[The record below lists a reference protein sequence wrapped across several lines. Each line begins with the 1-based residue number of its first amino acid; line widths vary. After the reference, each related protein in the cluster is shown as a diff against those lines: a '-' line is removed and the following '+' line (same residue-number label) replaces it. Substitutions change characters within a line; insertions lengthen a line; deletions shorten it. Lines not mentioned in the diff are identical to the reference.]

1 MNQLKRDLNRPI
13 KRVSIAVLV
22 LFLVLLVNVNY
33 LQAVEA
39 PSLAN
44 GPENPRTAYNN
55 SLVQRGSIVTADG
68 ITIASS
74 KPTNNNNGFKYQR
87 AYANGAVYAP
97 VTGYDTVFTAAQAP
111 NYATGVERAENP
123 LLSGTGDQLAFRNF
137 IDMITDKP
145 QKGATVQVT
154 INSKA
159 QQVAYQQLAQT
170 LAGKTINGVQQVGGV
185 VALNPSTGAILAMAS
200 YPSYDPNELAVP
212 STSTASSL
220 VTKLTRENPSP
231 LLNNASQTTL
241 PPGSTFKIVTT
252 STWYA
257 QNAAHTP
264 QTAVYSPQPLKLPNG
279 NFLNDDNNDPCG
291 NGSGQTPVITAFAQ
305 SCNTPFAN
313 IGMQL
318 GGQAIGSV
326 ANKYGFNA
334 ALAISGVTTAQ
345 SNFTSESDAS
355 FTALDA
361 IGQHDTTE
369 TPLQEAMIAETVAN
383 GGVEMKPY
391 LIQQVT
397 ASDLSVVSQTQ
408 PQQLATPISPTVAS
422 YEKQMMIAVV
432 QDSDGTANAFNA
444 GAEGVEIAGKTG
456 TAQNGQSAQPD
467 AVFTAFAPADNP
479 KIAVGVM
486 IEGGGYGAQAA
497 APIAVAVIKAYLQA
511 TGQG

>member
-22 LFLVLLVNVNY
+22 LFVVLLVNVNY
-33 LQAVEA
+33 LQAVDA

-44 GPENPRTAYNN
+44 GPLNDRTAYND
-55 SLVQRGSIVTADG
+55 SQIQRGNIVTVDG
-68 ITIASS
+68 VTIATS
-74 KPTNNNNGFKYQR
+74 KPSNNGYKYQR
-87 AYANGAVYAP
+87 SYSDGAVYAP
-97 VTGYDTVFTAAQAP
+97 VTGYDTVFTPAQAP
-111 NYATGVERAENP
+111 NYATGVERAENS

-145 QKGATVQVT
+145 QKGASVEVT

-159 QQVAYQQLAQT
+159 QQAAYQGLESI

-200 YPSYDPNELAVP
+200 YPSYNPNALSVP
-212 STSTASSL
+212 NTQTAGGL
-220 VTKLTRENPSP
+220 VTKLTDENPSP

-252 STWYA
+252 STWYD
-257 QNAAHTP
+257 QSAANTP
-264 QTAVYSPQPLKLPNG
+264 QKLVYSPQPLKLPNN
-279 NFLNDDNNDPCG
+279 NFLNDDNDQPCG
-291 NGSGQTPVITAFAQ
+291 TGSNQTQVIVAFAE

-318 GGQAIGSV
+318 GGQAIASM
-326 ANKYGFNA
+326 ADKYGFNTA
-334 ALAISGVTTAQ
+334 VNVPGVTTAASQ
-345 SNFTSESDAS
+345 FIAESDS
-355 FTALDA
+355 SLTAYDA

-397 ASDLSVVSQTQ
+397 ASDLSIVSQTQ
-408 PQQLATPISPTVAS
+408 PQQLATPISPAIAA

-432 QDSDGTANAFNA
+432 QDPDGTANAFNTS
-444 GAEGVEIAGKTG
+444 AEGGIEIAGKTG
-456 TAQNGQSAQPD
+456 TAQNGSSQSD

-486 IEGGGYGAQAA
+486 IQGGGYGAQAA
-497 APIAVAVIKAYLQA
+497 APIAVAVIKAYLA
-511 TGQG
+511 YTGQG

>member
-1 MNQLKRDLNRPI
+1 VNQLKRDLNRPI
-13 KRVSIAVLV
+13 KRISIAVLV
-22 LFLVLLVNVNY
+22 LFLILLVDVNY

-44 GPENPRTAYNN
+44 GPLNDRTEYND
-55 SLVQRGSIVTADG
+55 SQVQRGDIVTADG
-68 ITIASS
+68 VTIAGTKASGDS
-74 KPTNNNNGFKYQR
+74 FKYLR
-87 AYANGAVYAP
+87 TYSDGRVYAP
-97 VTGYDTVFTAAQAP
+97 VTGYDTVFTEAQAP
-111 NYATGVERAENP
+111 NFATGVERQENS

-137 IDMITDKP
+137 IDMITDKT

-154 INSKA
+154 INSKT
-159 QQVAYQQLAQT
+159 QLTAYQELAQT

-200 YPSYDPNELAVP
+200 YPSYDPNQLAVH
-212 STSTASSL
+212 STQTAGGL
-220 VTKLTRENPSP
+220 VTQLTHQDPSP
-231 LLNNASQTTL
+231 LLNNAAQTTL

-257 QNAAHTP
+257 QSASHTP
-264 QTAVYSPQPLKLPNG
+264 QLAVYSPQPLKLPNG
-279 NFLNDDNNDPCG
+279 NFLNDDNNEPCG
-291 NGSGQTPVITAFAQ
+291 GGNGQTAVITAFAQ

-318 GGQAIGSV
+318 GGQAIQSV
-326 ANKYGFNA
+326 AGRYGFNT
-334 ALAISGVTTAQ
+334 ALNIPGVSTAM
-345 SNFTSESDAS
+345 SNFTAESDAS
-355 FTALDA
+355 LTAYDA

-369 TPLQEAMIAETVAN
+369 TPLQEAMIAATVAN
-383 GGVEMKPY
+383 GGVLMKPY

-408 PQQLATPISPTVAS
+408 STELGQPISPTVAG
-422 YEKQMMIAVV
+422 YEKQMMLAVV
-432 QDSDGTANAFNA
+432 QDSDGTGFQYNANV
-444 GAEGVEIAGKTG
+444 EGGLRIAGKTG
-456 TAQNGQSAQPD
+456 TAENGASAQPD

-497 APIAVAVIKAYLQA
+497 EPIAVAVIKAYLAA